1 MSYYRT
7 VEPIIRRYETLARNK
22 FGKKFATLVNEQF
35 TDLNKNYFSPVNN
48 PDYRTSLKKFAYL
61 YKYSVAHGYFIF
73 SALCTAKHAKL
84 GWFKETNVLRI
95 ACIGGGPGSEIM
107 GIVRYLKK
115 RALDAADKRVV
126 VTIYDKE
133 PTWKGLCIALLN
145 QIDHDCQIALKFVE
159 MDATERATFIDQ
171 DYSNYDLII
180 SSFFMSETKKLGIA
194 AKSKAY
200 WRHVFGSMKNG
211 SAIVLL
217 DYADNDGK
225 NWAYADG
232 LVAEF
237 EHFESLSSEASVAM
251 SCPDDKGCLLD
262 LETELDHR
270 PKKNGTNFLKVAS
283 VRRQ

>member
-1 MSYYRT
+1 MTYYET

-35 TDLNKNYFSPVNN
+35 TDLNKNYFSAVNN
-48 PDYRTSLKKFAYL
+48 PDYGTSLKKFAYL

-73 SALCTAKHAKL
+73 SAFCTVKHSKL
-84 GWFKETNVLRI
+84 GWFDDSNKLRI

-115 RALDAADKRVV
+115 KGLDTSDKKVV
-126 VTIYDKE
+126 ITIYDKE
-133 PTWKGLCIALLN
+133 PTWKNLCNALLKEIN
-145 QIDHDCQIALKFVE
+145 HNCKIELKFIE
-159 MDATERATFIDQ
+159 MNATEKATYVEQ
-171 DYSNYDLII
+171 DYSKYDLII

-200 WRHVFGSMKNG
+200 WRFVFGSMKEG
-211 SAIVLL
+211 AVIVLL

-225 NWAYADG
+225 NWGYANG
-232 LVAEF
+232 LVKEF
-237 EHFESLSSEASVAM
+237 DRFETLSSESSISM
-251 SCPDDKGCLLD
+251 SCPDDKACLLD

-270 PKKNGTNFLKVAS
+270 PKKNGTNFIRVATVS
-283 VRRQ
+283 SQ